1 MNDLLKIRL
10 KPLVMLLFIMVIL
23 STNIITTFNQI
34 SENASESIILTKL
47 HGNLIETL
55 QDSEKTTLS
64 DVQISNNVSEPDTTK
79 ISSNRNELKLSNDE
93 LEVILEDGSIIT
105 SLGSIY
111 ENLDIS
117 TSEQEINKLIKVTDS
132 KVEVIAGFLP
142 AHRFSY
148 GSYGYHLHKSKAQL
162 KRELPK
168 LNAIVLE
175 VPISS
180 LKTFMS
186 YWQTLEIVRYVE
198 VAQVTSVS
206 AVVND
211 LNWSLQYGAQIIQAD
226 LAWDIQIGNPESI
239 LVAVID
245 TGVDYNHPDLVDQYV
260 TGGYDYV
267 NDDNDPMDD
276 HSHGTH
282 CAGVIGATINNSI
295 GIAGITNVSIMAI
308 KVFDSGGYGNDY
320 DAASAII
327 DATDAGA
334 DVLSNSYGFPS
345 SSTALEDAVTYAS
358 ANDVVIVVAAGND
371 ASPVSSYPA
380 LYPETI
386 VVSATDDRDTPASFT
401 NYGSAVDVA
410 APGVN
415 IWSTI
420 PVSMGSYGYM
430 SGTSMA
436 CPHAAAVCA
445 LIRAEFPDFSADE
458 VRQQLNASVDD
469 LGLVG
474 RDDYYGYGRVNAFR
488 AVQLPPEHEL
498 VTYLFDAPSAMLPN
512 EMVVLKAVVYND
524 GQNTEMD
531 VDLQLWIDDIKVEN
545 QTLTSLAVGENG
557 TIEYSWTPTVLSIY
571 NITVYTIPVI
581 SELFEYNNKITKMVK
596 VTLPIITYNLGDFA
610 QLHQGDDTL
619 WANFTYLSNID
630 TTHVHVDFGDGLS
643 WVSVNTLT
651 RQIEDGSLW
660 IGTFYPG
667 QIETDISI
675 GDTINWLS
683 TTGIV
688 ESTVYYD
695 WNGMILEAWNIS
707 IELGAAFNYYHKE
720 TGIWLYYQ
728 DVTGFKLFMNDTNM
742 INWQQSEH
750 EVQVIL
756 ETPAFLAPG
765 ESTLLNA
772 SVHNRGTS
780 EETNVILQL
789 WIEDSL
795 EYYEIYTSLLSGA
808 IENISYP
815 WIPTEIGKYNIT
827 AYVVPVPEEQYLI
840 NNAKTK
846 IVGVAISSLLSDFE
860 GSLSDWTWDG
870 LWQPINDSQAYG
882 EVYSPV
888 HSMYYGQNETGNY
901 NNGSANKGTLMT
913 PWYALGPDVISLNF
927 WSWYETEEL
936 EHLWDLK
943 DVYLVTSEDIWIP
956 IGYVS
961 GEMNTWVQFFFD
973 ISTYAGQIV
982 RFAFVFDTIDEIS
995 NDYRGWYI
1003 DDVTILGTVNA
1014 PVVTVTYPNGG
1025 EVLSGTITVTWD
1037 ASDLDGDSL
1046 TYSIYYWNG
1055 SAWIELTSGWTTT
1068 SYDWDTTTISDGEF
1082 YRLRVI
1088 ANDGDLI
1095 GEDES
1100 DGSFIV
1106 DNGSNSTRSNTTATT
1121 TTTTSTETP
1130 SGFEVV
1136 LAILTP
1142 LFVGLVIILIRK
1154 RYG

>member
-1 MNDLLKIRL
+1 MKGLPKIKI
-10 KPLVMLLFIMVIL
+10 KPLDMFLFIVIIL
-23 STNIITTFNQI
+23 SANKIITSNLI
-34 SENASESIILTKL
+34 SESISKSIVSETLC
-47 HGNLIETL
+47 GNLKGTL
-55 QDSEKTTLS
+55 PNSEG
-64 DVQISNNVSEPDTTK
+64 ISISEFQTPCNVSKSDITK
-79 ISSNRNELKLSNDE
+79 ISSSRNKLQLSNDK

-105 SLGSIY
+105 SLRSIY

-117 TSEQEINKLIKVTDS
+117 ISDQENNKLVKVIDS
-132 KVEVIAGFLP
+132 KVEVIVGFLP

-148 GSYGYHLHKSKAQL
+148 GSYGYHLHKSRAQL
-162 KRELPK
+162 ERELPK

-175 VPISS
+175 VPISF

-186 YWQTLEIVRYVE
+186 YWQALEIVRYVE

-239 LVAVID
+239 IVAVID

-260 TGGYDYV
+260 IGGYDYV

-282 CAGVIGATINNSI
+282 CAGIIGATINNSI

-308 KVFDSGGYGNDY
+308 KIFDSGGYGNDY

-371 ASPVSSYPA
+371 DSPVSSYPA

-386 VVSATDDRDTPASFT
+386 VVSATDDSDTPASFT

-410 APGVN
+410 APGVD

-420 PVSMGSYGYM
+420 PVSMGSYGFM

-458 VRQQLNASVDD
+458 IRQQLNASVDD
-469 LGLVG
+469 LGPVG

-488 AVQLPPEHEL
+488 AVQLPPKHEL
-498 VTYLFDAPSAMLPN
+498 VTHLFDAPSAVLPN

-545 QTLTSLAVGENG
+545 QTFTSLAVGENG
-557 TIEYSWTPTVLSIY
+557 TIEYSWTPIVLSIY
-571 NITVYTIPVI
+571 NITIYAVPVI

-596 VTLPIITYNLGDFA
+596 VTLPIITYNLGDFI
-610 QLHQGDDTL
+610 QLHQADDTL
-619 WANFTYLSNID
+619 WANFTYLSDID
-630 TTHVHVDFGDGLS
+630 TIHVHVDFGDGLS

-660 IGTFYPG
+660 IGAYYPG

-675 GDTINWLS
+675 GNAISWLS

-688 ESTVYYD
+688 ENTVYYD

-707 IELGAAFNYYHKE
+707 IALGAAFNYYHKE

-728 DVTGFKLFMNDTNM
+728 DITGLKLFMNNTSM

-756 ETPAFLAPG
+756 ETPTFLAPG
-765 ESTLLNA
+765 ESTILNA
-772 SVHNRGTS
+772 SVHNRGAS
-780 EETNVILQL
+780 EETDVILQL

-815 WIPTEIGKYNIT
+815 WIPTENGKYNIT

-846 IVGVAISSLLSDFE
+846 MVGVAISTLLSNFE
-860 GSLSDWTWDG
+860 GNISDWTWDG

-882 EVYSPV
+882 EVYSP
-888 HSMYYGQNETGNY
+888 
-901 NNGSANKGTLMT
+901 
-913 PWYALGPDVISLNF
+913 I
-927 WSWYETEEL
+927 
-936 EHLWDLK
+936 
-943 DVYLVTSEDIWIP
+943 
-956 IGYVS
+956 
-961 GEMNTWVQFFFD
+961 
-973 ISTYAGQIV
+973 
-982 RFAFVFDTIDEIS
+982 
-995 NDYRGWYI
+995 
-1003 DDVTILGTVNA
+1003 
-1014 PVVTVTYPNGG
+1014 
-1025 EVLSGTITVTWD
+1025 
-1037 ASDLDGDSL
+1037 
-1046 TYSIYYWNG
+1046 
-1055 SAWIELTSGWTTT
+1055 
-1068 SYDWDTTTISDGEF
+1068 
-1082 YRLRVI
+1082 
-1088 ANDGDLI
+1088 
-1095 GEDES
+1095 
-1100 DGSFIV
+1100 
-1106 DNGSNSTRSNTTATT
+1106 
-1121 TTTTSTETP
+1121 
-1130 SGFEVV
+1130 
-1136 LAILTP
+1136 
-1142 LFVGLVIILIRK
+1142 
-1154 RYG
+1154 